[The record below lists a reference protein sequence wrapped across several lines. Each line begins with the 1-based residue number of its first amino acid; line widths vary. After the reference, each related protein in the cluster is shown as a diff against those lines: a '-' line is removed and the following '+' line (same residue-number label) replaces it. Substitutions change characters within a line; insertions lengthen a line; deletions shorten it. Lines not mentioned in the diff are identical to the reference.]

1 MAPLLTSSPD
11 VVARVPATAAPRP
24 DADDELELVARL
36 RAGDDDAYAELW
48 RRHHVAGRGAA
59 RRISQ
64 TLSADDV
71 VQEAFVRILAAVRR
85 GNGPVG
91 EFRPYL
97 YAVIRRV
104 ASDWGQALQAQ
115 QSVDDVPDQPD
126 VRVPREDAMLE
137 RTIVQTA
144 FRSLRPE
151 WQETLWYTEVEG
163 LPARELAAR
172 LGISANAAAALSY
185 RAREGLRTAWLQA
198 HVNHDAAED
207 PCRATMERLAA
218 HERQVLGRR
227 EAVRVAEHLA
237 TCASCTAVARELRET
252 AGTLPTSSTDTSS
265 PTVPAVPAVPAPVPA
280 ATVAPAAPPAPEPG
294 ASLPAGALAARGT
307 VRRRPA
313 RSARRV
319 HRALV
324 PAGAH

>member
-11 VVARVPATAAPRP
+11 VSPRVPAPAAPRP

-36 RAGDDDAYAELW
+36 RAGDDAAYAELW
-48 RRHHVAGRGAA
+48 RRHHPAGRGAA

-64 TLSADDV
+64 SLNPEDV

-104 ASDWGQALQAQ
+104 ASDWGQAQPAQ
-115 QSVDDVPDQPD
+115 PSVDEVPEQAD
-126 VRVPREDAMLE
+126 VRTPREDAMLE
-137 RTIVQTA
+137 QTIVQTA

-151 WQETLWYTEVEG
+151 WQQTLWYTEVEG

-172 LGISANAAAALSY
+172 LGISANAAAALAY

-198 HVNHDAAED
+198 HVNHDGADEG
-207 PCRATMERLAA
+207 CRTAMERLAA
-218 HERQVLGRR
+218 YERQALGRR
-227 EAVRVAEHLA
+227 ETAKVADHLG
-237 TCASCTAVARELRET
+237 TCDSCSSVVRELHET
-252 AGTLPTSSTDTSS
+252 AGPLPTLAAAGSTT
-265 PTVPAVPAVPAPVPA
+265 PADRAIPGPA
-280 ATVAPAAPPAPEPG
+280 TG
-294 ASLPAGALAARGT
+294 AARGT
-307 VRRRPA
+307 GAPTTVGGARRRPA
-313 RSARRV
+313 RNARRV

-324 PAGAH
+324 PAVAH

>member
-11 VVARVPATAAPRP
+11 VPTRPAAPAAPRAG
-24 DADDELELVARL
+24 ADDELELVARL

-48 RRHHVAGRGAA
+48 RRHQPAGRGAA
-59 RRISQ
+59 RRLSQ
-64 TLSADDV
+64 TLNPEDV

-104 ASDWGQALQAQ
+104 ASDWGQAQPPQ
-115 QSVDDVPDQPD
+115 PSVDDVPDQPD
-126 VRVPREDAMLE
+126 ARAPREDAMLE
-137 RTIVQTA
+137 QTILQTA

-163 LPARELAAR
+163 LAARELAAR

-198 HVNHDAAED
+198 HVNHDAAD
-207 PCRATMERLAA
+207 DGCRATMERLAA

-227 EAVRVAEHLA
+227 EAARVAEHLR
-237 TCASCTAVARELRET
+237 TCEPCASVVRDLHET
-252 AGTLPTSSTDTSS
+252 AGRLPTTAD
-265 PTVPAVPAVPAPVPA
+265 PAERP
-280 ATVAPAAPPAPEPG
+280 APAAGLGAVATTPPATPSSTPSSTAPSTGLGTGLG
-294 ASLPAGALAARGT
+294 AA
-307 VRRRPA
+307 RRRPA
-313 RSARRV
+313 RTARRV

-324 PAGAH
+324 PAGAR